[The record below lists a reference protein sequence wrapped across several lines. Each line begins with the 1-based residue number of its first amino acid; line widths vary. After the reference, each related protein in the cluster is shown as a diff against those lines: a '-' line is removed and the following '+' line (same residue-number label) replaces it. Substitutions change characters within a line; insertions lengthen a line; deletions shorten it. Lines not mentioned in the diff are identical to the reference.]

1 MPPRAQK
8 PIVIAPEYL
17 AELRRR
23 IEEGPGMAAVAKAA
37 RMSRTTLW
45 GLLNDAA
52 SSRRRATPDA
62 AERVRNALAKLDP
75 TVETPPPPTVSVRG
89 RVHHRW
95 IALGERLIAADPE
108 AVEAAIAKPAELSAA
123 VLRVGARSRRQPR

>member
-1 MPPRAQK
+1 MKHPV
-8 PIVIAPEYL
+8 VINPEYL

-23 IEEGPGMAAVAKAA
+23 IEAGPGMTAVAKAA

-62 AERVRNALAKLDP
+62 AERVRSALAKLEP
-75 TVETPPPPTVSVRG
+75 TVEAPPPSTVSVRG
-89 RVHHRW
+89 RVHHEW

-108 AVEAAIAKPAELSAA
+108 AVEAAIAKPDELGAA

>member
-23 IEEGPGMAAVAKAA
+23 IEEGPGMTAVAKAA

-75 TVETPPPPTVSVRG
+75 TVEAPPPPTVSVRG
-89 RVHHRW
+89 RVHHGW

-108 AVEAAIAKPAELSAA
+108 AVEAAIAKPDELSAA
-123 VLRVGARSRRQPR
+123 VLRIGARSRRQPR